1 MEREFI
7 LLKPDTVQRGLVGE
21 VIKRIENTGLKLI
34 AMKFLQVT
42 QDMAEKHYAVHKERP
57 FYPNLVKYITS
68 GPTVAMVVEGPNAV
82 EKTRNVV
89 GATHPKDATPG
100 TIRGDFGIDIGRN
113 LIHASDSVE
122 NSTYETG
129 IYFTEEEMVSWTPI
143 RQPWVVE

>member
-7 LLKPDTVQRGLVGE
+7 LLKPDTVQRGLIGE
-21 VIKRIENTGLKLI
+21 IIKRIENTGLKLV

-57 FYPNLVKYITS
+57 FYPSLVKYITS
-68 GPTVAMVVEGPNAV
+68 APTVAMVVEGPNAV
-82 EKTRNVV
+82 AKTRNIV

-122 NSTYETG
+122 NATYEIG
-129 IYFTEEEMVSWTPI
+129 IYFTDEEMVSWDPI

>member
-21 VIKRIENTGLKLI
+21 IIKRIENTGLKLV

-57 FYPNLVKYITS
+57 FYPSLVKYITS
-68 GPTVAMVVEGPNAV
+68 APTVAMVVEGPNAV
-82 EKTRNVV
+82 AKTRNIV

-122 NSTYETG
+122 NATYEIG
-129 IYFTEEEMVSWTPI
+129 IYFTEEEMVSWDPI